1 MSLYNPNGLVI
12 YDGPSMINSE
22 PIIMVAV
29 GFTSKSKNSKTGAM
43 LQTYILTR
51 NVSPLDALKT
61 GADVAICGGCIHR
74 PKVVRVHRYGDDLD
88 HAARGNCTEKK
99 VRSCYV
105 QVGQAPQGI
114 WKTFHRG
121 RYSTEWSSEDFRDRP
136 VRLGAYG
143 DPAAVPVPVWERV
156 MRHVTQWTGYT
167 HQSANMKLHGVLQW
181 CQVSAD
187 QVGDSYSARE
197 AGCGSF
203 RVLAPNEK
211 PASFEVLCPASEE
224 AGKLTTCASCMMC
237 SGPSGAHV
245 YISAHGAGKKHYSA
259 TKRRALQLMGV

>member
-12 YDGPSMINSE
+12 YDGPSMINGE

-29 GFTSKSKNSKTGAM
+29 GFKSKSTNKKTGGM
-43 LQTYILTR
+43 IQTYILTR

-74 PKVVRVHRYGDDLD
+74 PKV
-88 HAARGNCTEKK
+88 EKVGQRSSK
-99 VRSCYV
+99 RSCYV

-121 RYSTEWSSEDFRDRP
+121 RYSTDWSSEDFRDRP

-143 DPAAVPVPVWERV
+143 DPGAVPVPVWNRV

-167 HQSANMKLHGVLQW
+167 HQSANIKLRGVLQW

-187 QVGDSYSARE
+187 QVGDSYSAKE

-259 TKRRALQLMGV
+259 TKRRALQLTGV